1 MWYHNLFS
9 QILTTSSRHW
19 LLNWI
24 FRTFCIA
31 SLTISMNKI
40 CILPMFTYS
49 FTNSTWCLTDTD
61 IYISLRRCPC
71 FHGTKANTFLTI
83 AIAYFQKKNTC
94 NSFTRLLQTY
104 DLQSPDSRVQNFT
117 KTRIAPINQ
126 LFLFFSEIVKF
137 CFSFLTQCNSKCSVK
152 LPNPLLLCIKI
163 ILFLYMRWHY

>member
-49 FTNSTWCLTDTD
+49 FTNSTWCLIDTD

-83 AIAYFQKKNTC
+83 AIVYFQGKKILAIALHVSCKHMT
-94 NSFTRLLQTY
+94 
-104 DLQSPDSRVQNFT
+104 SRVQT
-117 KTRIAPINQ
+117 PEYRILQRHGSLQ
-126 LFLFFSEIVKF
+126 LIKSS
-137 CFSFLTQCNSKCSVK
+137 FSFLFRDCKVLFFN
-152 LPNPLLLCIKI
+152 PNPV
-163 ILFLYMRWHY
+163 